1 MATPTSDDPAT
12 APRRVALALGSGG
25 ARGYAHIGVIDV
37 LAERG
42 FEIVAL
48 AGSSMGAL
56 VGGLHAAGALGPY
69 VEWVRTLTQRD
80 VIRYLD
86 PAIAGAGAIRAER
99 VFSRVFELVGD
110 VQIEMLPIAF
120 TAVATDLL
128 AGREVWLQDGP
139 LGDAMRASVAI
150 PGLITPVSV
159 GDRVLADGGI
169 LNPVPVSAVP
179 AVPAD
184 LVVAVSLLGERGA
197 GPQSPVR
204 GAAAR
209 RIVDG
214 WRDRLRPGLAH
225 EAAAPG
231 TSTQVG
237 LLDVLTL
244 SLDAMQAQLS
254 RCQLA
259 GNSPDV
265 LITVPKDV
273 CRTGDFHRAEEMI
286 ALGRQLAL
294 DALDRI
300 PAGRDPAAP

>member
-1 MATPTSDDPAT
+1 
-12 APRRVALALGSGG
+12 
-25 ARGYAHIGVIDV
+25 
-37 LAERG
+37 
-42 FEIVAL
+42 
-48 AGSSMGAL
+48 MGAL

-80 VIRYLD
+80 VVRYLD

-150 PGLITPVSV
+150 PGFITPVSV

-214 WRDRLRPGLAH
+214 WWDRLRPGLAH

-265 LITVPKDV
+265 LIMVPKDA
-273 CRTGDFHRAEEMI
+273 CRTGDSHRAEEMI
-286 ALGRQLAL
+286 TLGRQLAL

-300 PAGRDPAAP
+300 PAGRNPAAP